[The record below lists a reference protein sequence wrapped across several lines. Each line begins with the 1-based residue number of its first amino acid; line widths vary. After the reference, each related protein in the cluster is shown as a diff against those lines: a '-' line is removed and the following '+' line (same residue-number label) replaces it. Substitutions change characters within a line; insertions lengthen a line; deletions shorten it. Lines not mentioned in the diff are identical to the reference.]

1 MKNNSFYLYFI
12 LSVVFILVPL
22 TFFKSNDFWDGV
34 SVSFAFETKKYN
46 SLDEYMLQGG
56 YYFQYLL
63 YKIIFLISE
72 TFNFS
77 YKYLIN
83 LIYTITIIFL
93 AIECKIISKNVF
105 KLNNYY
111 SKLSGIILIIF
122 PIWHILV
129 SSIFISHVICVLF
142 VFLGTRFLSNRSIS
156 KQVLGILI
164 LFLSYE
170 LKSNFLFSIILV
182 FCYDF
187 INFLNTKSKNF
198 RKTIFIFILNIFIF
212 QLIKTFFPPSGL
224 WEGHNQIINI
234 LDTFNFKHL
243 IWNSIQ
249 FSSFYAPVIFINLI
263 FFLYNREKI
272 LKLNTNEI
280 TKNED
285 FKLMSVLIV
294 LSLSSIVPY
303 ILVLKSSRLI
313 FDSQFSPR
321 NALLLACTISLLI
334 TFNLNLIN
342 KNKFKKHFLDVIS
355 PIIICIFL
363 FSSVFLFFEKYNYLK
378 FRDHLISEL
387 KLKDIKAGIV
397 VLNGDGI
404 PDPIIITKESN
415 FIFWKSFNES
425 KWATHILADKNIPR
439 PTTERFSDN
448 KGNIIYLAEN
458 FKMKCITYGNIFTD
472 DYKGFANILKN
483 MFINKTK
490 SLYLKL
496 YSEDCV

>member
-1 MKNNSFYLYFI
+1 
-12 LSVVFILVPL
+12 
-22 TFFKSNDFWDGV
+22 
-34 SVSFAFETKKYN
+34 
-46 SLDEYMLQGG
+46 
-56 YYFQYLL
+56 
-63 YKIIFLISE
+63 
-72 TFNFS
+72 
-77 YKYLIN
+77 
-83 LIYTITIIFL
+83 
-93 AIECKIISKNVF
+93 
-105 KLNNYY
+105 
-111 SKLSGIILIIF
+111 
-122 PIWHILV
+122 
-129 SSIFISHVICVLF
+129 
-142 VFLGTRFLSNRSIS
+142 
-156 KQVLGILI
+156 LGILI